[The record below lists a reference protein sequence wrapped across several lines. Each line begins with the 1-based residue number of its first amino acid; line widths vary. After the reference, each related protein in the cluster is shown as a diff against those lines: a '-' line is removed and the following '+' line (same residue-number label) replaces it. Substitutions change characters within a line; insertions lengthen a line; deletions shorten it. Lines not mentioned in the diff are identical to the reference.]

1 MDKGRPAPSYTAAY
15 NRPPTLRDFMTRIS
29 VLALSVLGSGLL
41 CGSLARAAEPVKIGI
56 TTILSGP
63 MADRGQSEQYGAQLA
78 LDHINQTGGVLGRPV
93 EAFYA
98 DNACKPDIGVP
109 ATKRL
114 LDEVHV
120 PVVIGALCTPVTH
133 AIKPLMAQAKVP
145 LVIATSAGQDFVDA
159 SGVGGNDY
167 LFKTIPSE
175 VDIMRGLAHW
185 LKSRGVK
192 SIAVVADDGEFQHA
206 NAIAI
211 VKAAK
216 DAGMAVTADETIPK
230 DTKEFGPIFDKIKGG
245 APAEVVAILG
255 PSTAGFFKGYE
266 ASGWKVPVTGRFD
279 LASALAAV
287 SPSFRDAGGVAELTG
302 IAVFTPALDRPEV
315 QEFVS
320 AYKAHYGLV
329 PTQRSFFVF
338 EATYLVVDAIKRAGS
353 DQPEAIKT
361 ALKTTTMPS
370 RLGGTYA
377 PDDHNHAHTP
387 LQILG
392 LRDGKPA
399 VIAIEQGTL

>member
-1 MDKGRPAPSYTAAY
+1 MKRAIVFAA
-15 NRPPTLRDFMTRIS
+15 
-29 VLALSVLGSGLL
+29 GLL
-41 CGSLARAAEPVKIGI
+41 CTSFAQAAEPVKIGI

-63 MADRGQSEQYGAQLA
+63 MADRGQQEQYGAQLA
-78 LDHINQTGGVLGRPV
+78 LDRINQTGGVLGRPV

-98 DNACKPDIGVP
+98 DNACKPDVGVP

-120 PVVIGALCTPVTH
+120 PVIIGALCTPVTH
-133 AIKPLMAQAKVP
+133 AIMPVIQQAKVP

-159 SGVGGNDY
+159 SGPSGNNFA
-167 LFKTIPSE
+167 FKTIPSE
-175 VDIMRGLAHW
+175 VDIMRGLVRW
-185 LKSRGVK
+185 LKSKDIK

-206 NAIAI
+206 NAIAV

-216 DAGMAVTADETIPK
+216 DAGINVTADETIPK
-230 DTKEFGPIFDKIKGG
+230 DTKDFALLFDKLKGG
-245 APAEVVAILG
+245 SPAELVAILG
-255 PSTAGFFKGYE
+255 PSTAGFFKAYE
-266 ASGWKVPVTGRFD
+266 TSSWKVPVTGRFD
-279 LASALAAV
+279 LAGASSAV
-287 SPSFRDAGGVAELTG
+287 SQTFRDAGGVSEFSG
-302 IAVFTPALDRPEV
+302 VAVFTPALDKPEV
-315 QEFVS
+315 QDFVTS
-320 AYKAHYGLV
+320 YKARYGIV

-353 DQPEAIKT
+353 DQPAAIEQ

-370 RLGGTYA
+370 RLGGSYA

-399 VIAIEQGTL
+399 VIAIE

>member
-1 MDKGRPAPSYTAAY
+1 MMRVV
-15 NRPPTLRDFMTRIS
+15 
-29 VLALSVLGSGLL
+29 VLAAGLL
-41 CGSLARAAEPVKIGI
+41 CTSLAQAAEPVKIGI

-63 MADRGQSEQYGAQLA
+63 MADRGQQEQYGAQIA
-78 LDHINQTGGVLGRPV
+78 LDRINQAGGVLGRPV

-114 LDEVHV
+114 LEQEHV
-120 PVVIGALCTPVTH
+120 PVIIGALCTPVTH
-133 AIKPLMAQAKVP
+133 AIMPVMQQAKVP

-159 SGVGGNDY
+159 SGPNGNDFA
-167 LFKTIPSE
+167 FKTIPSE
-175 VDIMRGLAHW
+175 VDIMRGLVRW
-185 LKSRGVK
+185 LKSKDVK

-216 DAGMAVTADETIPK
+216 DAGINVTAEETIPK
-230 DTKEFGPIFDKIKGG
+230 DTKDFGATFDKLKGG
-245 APAEVVAILG
+245 SPAELVAILG
-255 PSTAGFFKGYE
+255 PSTAGFFKAYE

-279 LASALAAV
+279 LAGALAAV
-287 SPSFRDAGGVAELTG
+287 SQAFCDAGGMSQLTG
-302 IAVFTPALDRPEV
+302 VAVFTPALDRPEV
-315 QEFVS
+315 QDFVT
-320 AYKAHYGLV
+320 AYKARYGIV
-329 PTQRSFFVF
+329 PTQRSFFVY
-338 EATYLVVDAIKRAGS
+338 EATYLVVDAISRAGS
-353 DQPEAIKT
+353 DQPEAIRQ

-370 RLGGTYA
+370 RLGGSYA

-392 LRDGKPA
+392 LRDGKPV
-399 VIAIEQGTL
+399 VIATE